1 MIAVATDISPA
12 NVHLH
17 LSGFAAKGD
26 GVAHHS
32 VVCIQEK
39 CNRIGLAAIMFV
51 AALPVLAQDGGSA
64 ASGNTNPPT
73 ITHKFKP
80 ASSPEPTAKQDKA
93 DEAKSVEPQA
103 QPSLAADGANATG
116 GLHADL
122 DAYQKNDYPAALKKL
137 IPLANKGDATAQL
150 RLGIM
155 NEMGQ
160 GVTRNYHRAIVR
172 YRQAAEQGN
181 AEAQYRLGEKYD
193 LGQGVLRNRKIAT
206 EWYVKSASQGYAEAQ
221 AKLKSGAKAITGLQ
235 AGLNAYQRGNY
246 HAALKKLIPLAN
258 KGNATAQLHLG
269 LMNEMGQGVPRSY
282 NKAMRRYLQ
291 AAAQGNAEAQYHLGE
306 KYDLGQ
312 GIPQNKKL
320 AAEWYSKSAS
330 QGYAVAQAKIKAEE
344 EARVAEQAKAE
355 EQAKLKAEA
364 KAKAKEDAEA
374 KAAEQARAA
383 EQEYW
388 IAVMAQ
394 TKRKAEAKAR
404 AEAEAK
410 ATEQSKAREEVLSV
424 EEIRPKAEAKVKAE
438 EEVETKGVEQARIA
452 AEAKAAKQAK
462 AEEAKLAHPPVA
474 SQKMLAEHFVKSWAA
489 AWSAK
494 NVHDYLAAYV
504 PDFKP
509 EGMSHDTW
517 KEQRVDRISKP
528 KVIEV
533 KLSGINLMAHDDSH
547 VTISFTQSYRSD
559 NYHAKTGKTLQ
570 MVRQSDRWLIA
581 EESAGKAVKTGANHN
596 MTKPKIKD
604 EVKAKFE

>member
-12 NVHLH
+12 NVPLH
-17 LSGFAAKGD
+17 LSEFAAKGD
-26 GVAHHS
+26 VVARHS
-32 VVCIQEK
+32 VIGTQGK
-39 CNRIGLAAIMFV
+39 CNRIGLAAIMLA
-51 AALPVLAQDGGSA
+51 AALPVWAQDGGNA
-64 ASGNTNPPT
+64 ARGNTNPP
-73 ITHKFKP
+73 IIIHKFNP
-80 ASSPEPTAKQDKA
+80 ASPAEPATKQDQA
-93 DEAKSVEPQA
+93 DEAKSAEPQA
-103 QPSLAADGANATG
+103 QPSHAADGANATG
-116 GLHADL
+116 GLQAGL

-155 NEMGQ
+155 SEMGQ
-160 GVTRNYHRAIVR
+160 GVPRNYQRAVTR

-181 AEAQYRLGEKYD
+181 AEAQYR
-193 LGQGVLRNRKIAT
+193 
-206 EWYVKSASQGYAEAQ
+206 
-221 AKLKSGAKAITGLQ
+221 
-235 AGLNAYQRGNY
+235 
-246 HAALKKLIPLAN
+246 
-258 KGNATAQLHLG
+258 
-269 LMNEMGQGVPRSY
+269 
-282 NKAMRRYLQ
+282 
-291 AAAQGNAEAQYHLGE
+291 LGE

-344 EARVAEQAKAE
+344 EAQVAEQVKAE

-410 ATEQSKAREEVLSV
+410 AAEQPKAREEALVV
-424 EEIRPKAEAKVKAE
+424 EEIKPKAEAKTKAE
-438 EEVETKGVEQARIA
+438 EEAETKGIEQARIA
-452 AEAKAAKQAK
+452 AEAKTAKQAK
-462 AEEAKLAHPPVA
+462 AEKAAHPPVA
-474 SQKMLAEHFVKSWAA
+474 SQKILAEHFVRNWAA

-509 EGMSHDTW
+509 EGMSHDAW
-517 KEQRVDRISKP
+517 KEQRIDRISKP
-528 KVIEV
+528 KIIEV
-533 KLSGINLMAHDDSH
+533 KLSDINFSAHDDSH
-547 VTISFTQSYRSD
+547 VTVSFTQSYRSD
-559 NYHAKTGKTLQ
+559 SYHAKTGKTLQ

-581 EESAGKAVKTGANHN
+581 EESAGKAVKADANHS
-596 MTKPKIKD
+596 MAKSKIKG
-604 EVKAKFE
+604 EVKTKLE